1 MTAYLM
7 NLKSKT
13 KHMEIEVHPSFLLPV
28 FCMTFKDVCEGK
40 GCTKQHIMKKKKE
53 KKEKTLK
60 IQQQQQ
66 QTQKTKQTSSEDKT
80 LKENPCKA

>member
-53 KKEKTLK
+53 KKEKTIK
-60 IQQQQQ
+60 
-66 QTQKTKQTSSEDKT
+66 
-80 LKENPCKA
+80 KAIIRCMYKSQNVEEMLSVYVY